1 MVDIGALRRVQDLVR
16 ALLEES
22 LANALVDY
30 DQCNVRQGLAFC
42 LGIILVS
49 KDLLELVELI
59 LDDLLSHGVTD
70 TVSVD
75 EDVIWEL
82 SAIVITVS
90 LQGASEV
97 LLEDI

>member
-1 MVDIGALRRVQDLVR
+1 LLHEAVVDIGTLRRVQDLVR
-16 ALLEES
+16 ALLKES
-22 LANALVDY
+22 LANALVDN
-30 DQCNVRQGLAFC
+30 DQGNVRQGLAFC

-49 KDLLELVELI
+49 KDLLELVELV
-59 LDDLLSHGVTD
+59 LNDLLSHGVTD

-90 LQGASEV
+90 L
-97 LLEDI
+97 